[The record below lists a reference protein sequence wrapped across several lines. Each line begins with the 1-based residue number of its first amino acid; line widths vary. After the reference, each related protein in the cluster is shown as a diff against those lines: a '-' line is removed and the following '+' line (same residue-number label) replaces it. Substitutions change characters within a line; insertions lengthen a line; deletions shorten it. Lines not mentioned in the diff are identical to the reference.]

1 MTLLDASS
9 SWEELKLCVP
19 GTYGFGLGIGLGES
33 QIGVSARQLAVNA
46 AELEA
51 EIEESR
57 HRTNDNA
64 ATGKDSLVQAMETLT
79 RRLDHLELVPD
90 NQHTTRSRGNGV
102 FMMRRM
108 RPFPAGLPATMSR
121 GKSEAGDGFKMT
133 GGEEND
139 GNHQPTD

>member
-33 QIGVSARQLAVNA
+33 QIGVSVRFNGLRQRKKQSIR
-46 AELEA
+46 E
-51 EIEESR
+51 
-57 HRTNDNA
+57 
-64 ATGKDSLVQAMETLT
+64 SLVQAMETLT